1 MSDTNEN
8 QTKNEETQEPSAVRD
23 DNVIEVDSPLVE
35 NILSHRDTAK
45 QLEVYLSSIIIQH
58 EKTKRDILNRI
69 SIAEE
74 SLYSDAYAL
83 KREMNIS
90 EDVTYELKLPESE
103 GEKAY
108 FIKKEEQ
115 VADYLLKREIIKS
128 HSQKQGERKHVQYE

>member
-108 FIKKEEQ
+108 FIKKEE
-115 VADYLLKREIIKS
+115 
-128 HSQKQGERKHVQYE
+128 